1 MCYPLALV
9 IVGTSMLKAVSNPSQ
24 AIERTP
30 NVCLSCMVLL
40 HPATITTHHIWGK
53 RVLAVP
59 YDTSERLWEH
69 HS

>member
-1 MCYPLALV
+1 MP
-9 IVGTSMLKAVSNPSQ
+9 MDVSNPSQ

-30 NVCLSCMVLL
+30 NVRLSCMVML
-40 HPATITTHHIWGK
+40 HPATITFHHVIWGK

-59 YDTSERLWEH
+59 YDTSERPWEH

>member
-1 MCYPLALV
+1 MRSVA
-9 IVGTSMLKAVSNPSQ
+9 SNSTQ

-30 NVCLSCMVLL
+30 NVCLSLAVSL
-40 HPATITTHHIWGK
+40 HPAQPVTITIHGIIWGK

-59 YDTSERLWEH
+59 HDTSERLPDH

>member
-1 MCYPLALV
+1 MRSVA
-9 IVGTSMLKAVSNPSQ
+9 SNPTQ

-30 NVCLSCMVLL
+30 NVCLSFAVSL
-40 HPATITTHHIWGK
+40 HPAQPVTITIHGIIWGK

-59 YDTSERLWEH
+59 HDTSERPADH

>member
-1 MCYPLALV
+1 MQASMRSGYP
-9 IVGTSMLKAVSNPSQ
+9 NPSQ

-30 NVCLSCMVLL
+30 NVCLSSMVSL
-40 HPATITTHHIWGK
+40 HPATITFHHIIWGK

-59 YDTSERLWEH
+59 RNTSERPVEH

>member
-1 MCYPLALV
+1 MRSV
-9 IVGTSMLKAVSNPSQ
+9 VSNPNQ

-30 NVCLSCMVLL
+30 NVCLSFAVSL
-40 HPATITTHHIWGK
+40 HPATITIHGIIWGK

-59 YDTSERLWEH
+59 HDTSERLPDH

>member
-1 MCYPLALV
+1 MPSGA
-9 IVGTSMLKAVSNPSQ
+9 SNPSQ

-30 NVCLSCMVLL
+30 EMRLSFMVSL
-40 HPATITTHHIWGK
+40 HPAATTIHRTIWGK

-59 YDTSERLWEH
+59 HDTSERPAEH

>member
-1 MCYPLALV
+1 MCSVA
-9 IVGTSMLKAVSNPSQ
+9 SNPNQ

-30 NVCLSCMVLL
+30 SVCLSFAVSL
-40 HPATITTHHIWGK
+40 HPATITIHGIIWGK

-59 YDTSERLWEH
+59 HDTSERLPDH